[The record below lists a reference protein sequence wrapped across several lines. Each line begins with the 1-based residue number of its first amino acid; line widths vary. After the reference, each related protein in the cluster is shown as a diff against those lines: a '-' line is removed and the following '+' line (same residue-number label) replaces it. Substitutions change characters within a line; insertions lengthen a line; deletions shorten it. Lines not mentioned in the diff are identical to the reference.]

1 MDFLLQWLFE
11 PSLLQ
16 ELLCPIDNI
25 MHYLATL
32 CSGYCGLQPG
42 VPQAILWSLNIHH
55 SAGDKHCCHLALLQ
69 MPLQHSVILC
79 LHLWKEINVN
89 MTIYGIHSFWAAPR
103 TAVFVF
109 PYCYGAQLQYPHMLL
124 PLTGGAITSIPFKFG
139 IHLLSNLGMF
149 RTSMVQVVNGY
160 HSL

>member
-1 MDFLLQWLFE
+1 MNPNFIAQMRTQNAKEKGFQTFYHNADKRGPWISCCSDRLSQAH
-11 PSLLQ
+11 SS
-16 ELLCPIDNI
+16 LCPIDNI

-103 TAVFVF
+103 TGVFVF
-109 PYCYGAQLQYPHMLL
+109 PYCYGAQLQYPHMML
-124 PLTGGAITSIPFKFG
+124 PLTGG
-139 IHLLSNLGMF
+139 L
-149 RTSMVQVVNGY
+149 
-160 HSL
+160 